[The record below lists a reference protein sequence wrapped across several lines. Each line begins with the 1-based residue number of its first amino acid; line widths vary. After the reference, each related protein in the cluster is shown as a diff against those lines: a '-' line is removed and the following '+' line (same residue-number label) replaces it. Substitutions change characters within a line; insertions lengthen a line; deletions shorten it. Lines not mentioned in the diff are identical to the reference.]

1 MIQAAQRVHQRLN
14 LTSNIIIRDCV
25 EDDLPHLE
33 WFGWY
38 TGFRDAIR
46 ATYRRQERGDASIIV
61 ADLQGFPIGQVWVEY
76 GRRNIDAVGYIWA
89 LRVIPFLRNNGIG
102 TTLLLVAEQQLR
114 QRGFTWAELG
124 VEKHS
129 RANALYQRLGYQI
142 IGASIDDVT
151 YRTPEG
157 ELRRDPIDQWICRK
171 NLRFA
176 SSRPVLANVQVETT

>member
-89 LRVIPFLRNNGIG
+89 LRVIPFLRQQRYRHHAAARGG
-102 TTLLLVAEQQLR
+102 TAVAPAWVHMGRTGCREAFAR
-114 QRGFTWAELG
+114 QR
-124 VEKHS
+124 
-129 RANALYQRLGYQI
+129 ALSAAGLPDHWR
-142 IGASIDDVT
+142 ID
-151 YRTPEG
+151 R
-157 ELRRDPIDQWICRK
+157 
-171 NLRFA
+171 
-176 SSRPVLANVQVETT
+176 